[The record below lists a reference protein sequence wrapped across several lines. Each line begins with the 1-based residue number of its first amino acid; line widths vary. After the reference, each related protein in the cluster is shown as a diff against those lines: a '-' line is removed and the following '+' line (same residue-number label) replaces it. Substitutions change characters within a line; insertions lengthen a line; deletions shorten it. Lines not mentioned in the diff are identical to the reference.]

1 MELYLQHFFCR
12 IHNVKKPYNII
23 SFNTTEKALRGKE
36 DTANIRR
43 PSLIAEKR
51 EREKERDLG

>member
-1 MELYLQHFFCR
+1 MSKNL
-12 IHNVKKPYNII
+12 II
-23 SFNTTEKALRGKE
+23 SLLSTTTEKALRGKE

-51 EREKERDLG
+51 ERKRETWDNKETSQKRNRQ